1 MAQREKGGRVVFI
14 GNIPYGVSEEQIMD
28 IFGRAGQVV
37 NFRLVYDKE
46 TGQPKGFG
54 FLEYTD
60 TDAAASAVRNLNE
73 YDLGGRTLR
82 VDYSNDNRS
91 TNNSNQNQNQD
102 NNRAPPPFNM
112 NGKPFHCNP
121 ISAAS
126 TDNSQVSHRRD
137 LIHLRFLRSPRERT
151 CRPESLRSMPSVRL

>member
-1 MAQREKGGRVVFI
+1 MVFI

-73 YDLGGRTLR
+73 SDLNGRTLR

-91 TNNSNQNQNQD
+91 AGGSGNQTQPPES
-102 NNRAPPPFNM
+102 NRAPPPAHFNM
-112 NGKPFHCNP
+112 NG
-121 ISAAS
+121 S
-126 TDNSQVSHRRD
+126 THK
-137 LIHLRFLRSPRERT
+137 RT
-151 CRPESLRSMPSVRL
+151 CIMSYTDAHHQDKHHRDQTLLRYLHFPLGRSSHLA